1 MPVTWDLITQYAHDD
16 KDACVRQKA
25 LELLATGRK
34 EVPATWDLITQYARD
49 DKDTGVRQKALE
61 LLATG
66 RKEVPATWDLI
77 TQYARDDKDSSI
89 RQKALELLATGRKE
103 VPATWDLLA
112 QCARDD
118 QNSGI
123 RRRVLQLLATRYELD
138 QRSRTILSRDLNG
151 RAPYI
156 DPSEPI
162 SQNWVKRCADKLGM
176 PVDRVL
182 EMFQKLVRVLPLRLD
197 VSV

>member
-1 MPVTWDLITQYAHDD
+1 MPTTI
-16 KDACVRQKA
+16 KDTGIRRKA

-77 TQYARDDKDSSI
+77 TQYARDD
-89 RQKALELLATGRKE
+89 
-103 VPATWDLLA
+103 
-112 QCARDD
+112 
-118 QNSGI
+118 QNSDI
-123 RRRVLQLLATRYELD
+123 RCRMLQLLATRYELD
-138 QRSRTILSRDLNG
+138 PQSRLILSKYLDG
-151 RAPYI
+151 AAPYI

-162 SQNWVKRCADKLGM
+162 SQDWVKRCADKLGM
-176 PVDRVL
+176 PAYRVL
-182 EMFQKLVRVLPLRLD
+182 AKFQKLVQILPLRLD